1 MEVSFLLKW
10 IIAIL
15 IFSLLIIVH
24 EFGHFLLAKLNG
36 VEVEEFSIGFGPRLL
51 STKFHGTRYSLKILL
66 FGGSCRM
73 KSMLEN
79 YDGEDDSTVPAE
91 PEEGDFESVSCGRRA
106 SILFAGP
113 FFNFLLAFVCAVI
126 VIGVVG
132 YDPAEV
138 MSVTKGSAAEEAG
151 LKKGD
156 VITSFMGD
164 HVDIGRDVSA
174 WFILHGDL
182 KKTDT
187 AKITYKRDGKTYSVS
202 FRPDVTKRYVMG
214 ISYNMDDATAAV
226 QSVQDGSPLQKAGV
240 KAGDVITAIDGT
252 KITTAKSMNEYFSAH
267 PMDGSKVHVTYTRN
281 GKSYETDITPK
292 ESETVSLGF
301 SYNLGRVK
309 TSPIGVLKYSF
320 IEMRYWIT
328 TTVRSLAGM
337 FTGRFTVNDLSGPVG
352 VVDIVGTTYEQ
363 TKSQGAL
370 MTWMNML
377 NLIILL
383 SANLGV
389 MNLLPIPGIDGGKL
403 VGTLIEAIR
412 GKRVSW
418 KVESTVTLITAS
430 LLVILM
436 VYVMYHDI
444 VTMIG
449 H

>member
-1 MEVSFLLKW
+1 MKW

-24 EFGHFLLAKLNG
+24 EFGHFIVAKLNG

-51 STKFHGTRYSLKILL
+51 STKFHGTRYSLKVLL

-106 SILFAGP
+106 AILFAGP
-113 FFNFLLAFVCAVI
+113 FFNFLLAFICAVV

-138 MSVTKGSAAEEAG
+138 MSVTKGSAAEKAG
-151 LKKGD
+151 MKEGD
-156 VITSFMGD
+156 IITSFMGD

-182 KKTDT
+182 KKGDT
-187 AKITYKRDGKTYSVS
+187 AKITYERNGKKHSVS
-202 FRPDVTKRYVMG
+202 FQPDVIRKYVMG
-214 ISYNMDDATAAV
+214 ISYNMDDSKAV
-226 QSVQDGSPLQKAGV
+226 VQDVQKNSPLEKAGV
-240 KAGDVITAIDGT
+240 KKGDIITAIDGN

-267 PMDGSKVHVTYTRN
+267 PMDGSRVKLTYTRD
-281 GKSYETDITPK
+281 GKTREAEVTPK
-292 ESETVSLGF
+292 MNENVSLGF
-301 SYNLGRVK
+301 SYNLGRTK

-337 FTGRFTVNDLSGPVG
+337 FTGRFTINDLSGPVG

-363 TKSQGAL
+363 TKSEGAL

-430 LLVILM
+430 LLVLLM

-444 VTMIG
+444 VTMLG
-449 H
+449 Q